1 MSANRTGDKYYA
13 TVKVGKD
20 TIENAEFVTFNVDL
34 ANRPKRI
41 KMHKDSIGD
50 LWWNIKRP
58 FRIFKSKCSKI
69 YWEVRYGFQRMF
81 KGYDSVDCFETFAKF
96 TERYS
101 KILTQYKNTHWGYPY
116 KVSSDE
122 WDNIIDEMIYHLH
135 YMNQDNVENEL
146 CKDMPENLTP
156 TFKTVDDIMNKHK
169 DEFFNLFSK
178 YFFDLWD

>member
-1 MSANRTGDKYYA
+1 MSVDRNRSKYYA
-13 TVKVGKD
+13 DVQVGKD
-20 TIENAEFVTFNVDL
+20 MIENAEFVVFSVEL
-34 ANRPKRI
+34 ADRPKRI
-41 KMHKDSIGD
+41 KMRKDSIGD
-50 LWWNIKRP
+50 LWWNIKAP
-58 FRIFKSKCSKI
+58 FRRFKGKCSKV
-69 YWEVRYGFQRMF
+69 YWNIRYGFQRMF

-135 YMNQDNVENEL
+135 YMNEDNVTKEL
-146 CKDMPENLTP
+146 MVSVPENCTP
-156 TFKTVDDIMNKHK
+156 SLKTTSEILNKHK
-169 DEFFNLFSK
+169 DEFFKLFSK